1 MEPLVSKKEAVASS
15 AVVANMKAAIQEVDN
30 NSTPLPCTGTREIV
44 MAAVEGM
51 ESSTIADM
59 VIHMIVETVLKETT
73 EEEASVIEEPAWIN
87 NNME

>member
-15 AVVANMKAAIQEVDN
+15 AVVANMKAATPEVDN
-30 NSTPLPCTGTREIV
+30 NSTPLPCTGMRESV
-44 MAAVEGM
+44 MAVVAGM
-51 ESSTIADM
+51 ESSMTADM
-59 VIHMIVETVLKETT
+59 VIHMIAETALKETT